1 MTSSSLQSA
10 GVGGTVSRVVPFP
23 GGRLARSGR
32 VGVDLLIGLS
42 DGLSK
47 LCERAAAGGGPGG
60 GGGSGIPGS
69 HITGLGEWLAKREE
83 LAERP
88 NALVEAALRA
98 VGARTAGPL

>member
-1 MTSSSLQSA
+1 M
-10 GVGGTVSRVVPFP
+10 GGTVSRVVPLP

-32 VGVDLLIGLS
+32 VGVGLLIGLS
-42 DGLSK
+42 DRLSK
-47 LCERAAAGGGPGG
+47 LCERAGAGGRPGG

-69 HITGLGEWLAKREE
+69 HVTGLREWLAEREE

-98 VGARTAGPL
+98 VGARTVGPLRLASGA